1 MKHLILSAAMNT
13 LLASALSAQTNA
25 PMIPTENWLATN
37 RETMGP
43 NASANWMMD
52 LDIDATEL
60 YVTKDHA
67 LMIVDRTPIIEQD
80 GAAYLRKGV
89 FGLGGTHLT
98 LVGKVETVN
107 DSVMHGTYS
116 GLLGGTAVIMDQY
129 IQLRHGV
136 PVTVVRVIA
145 RVNGSAPM
153 NNDDLQ
159 AQALQLMSEQTDGRN
174 EPALSRN

>member
-67 LMIVDRTPIIEQD
+67 LMLPTST
-80 GAAYLRKGV
+80 G
-89 FGLGGTHLT
+89 
-98 LVGKVETVN
+98 
-107 DSVMHGTYS
+107 
-116 GLLGGTAVIMDQY
+116 
-129 IQLRHGV
+129 
-136 PVTVVRVIA
+136 
-145 RVNGSAPM
+145 
-153 NNDDLQ
+153 
-159 AQALQLMSEQTDGRN
+159 
-174 EPALSRN
+174 